1 MKKTLFILALVFAGW
16 VQPVPG
22 EEPENYC
29 HDPAAEAQW
38 QALVAKRPKDYDLQA
53 LHALR
58 IGLCLK
64 VDQGGLTVQEATA
77 IFERARD
84 ALIRKR
90 EAESKT
96 KERVPL

>member
-1 MKKTLFILALVFAGW
+1 MKKALLALVLVFAGW
-16 VQPVPG
+16 VQPVPA

-38 QALVAKRPKDYDLQA
+38 QALVAKHPKDYDLQA

-64 VDQGGLTVQEATA
+64 VDQGVLTVPEATA
-77 IFERARD
+77 IFERARK
-84 ALIRKR
+84 ALIQQRSTP
-90 EAESKT
+90 EENSQ
-96 KERVPL
+96 PSL